1 MSPSF
6 AGAGTALV
14 TPFTSEGA
22 LDEKALRRLV
32 MRQVEEGIDVLIPC
46 GTTGESVTMNAAEQR
61 RVIEVT
67 IEEAAGRV
75 PVLAGAGSNDTRA
88 TIERAKAAQA
98 SGADAVLIVGPYYN
112 KPTAEGFYRHFAA
125 VAEAI
130 SIPVVFYNVPGRTGS
145 NIDAKTQI
153 RLAGHPNIVAVK
165 EASGN
170 LVQIMEVI
178 RDAPSNF
185 EVLSGDDAMTLAVIA
200 AGGKGVISVVANQIP
215 RAMHELVAAAL
226 RGDFAEARRIHYKYL
241 RLMNLNFIESSPI
254 PVKASLALMGLCGEH
269 YRLPMCPPSDAT
281 RETLKQELSSL
292 GLLA

>member
-61 RVIEVT
+61 RAIEVT

-112 KPTAEGFYRHFAA
+112 KPTAEGCYRHFAA

-281 RETLKQELSSL
+281 RETLKKELSSL